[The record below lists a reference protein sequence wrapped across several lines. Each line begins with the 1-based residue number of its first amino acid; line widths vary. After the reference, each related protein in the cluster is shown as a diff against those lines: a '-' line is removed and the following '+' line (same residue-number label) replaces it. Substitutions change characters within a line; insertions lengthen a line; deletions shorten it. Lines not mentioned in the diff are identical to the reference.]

1 MVNKVYSNRI
11 SEYAHENGGRVI
23 ILFLLFLL
31 AIYEFLHSGL
41 NTFAIVCISP
51 ILILIGYSVF
61 KWKMTAFWGLI
72 VANFFVSFKNVNIYI
87 PVPISLIDEM
97 IEIILIAMAIIDTRT
112 QVHFERVFNIM
123 LLAISIWFGLCIVE
137 IFNNTCGLGINLTA
151 WFTGA
156 RLMAFQLLWI
166 LIVFCLYITSP
177 QILIRYLKLWACL
190 SLFST
195 FWTWK
200 MSVIGLTD
208 EETSFLYGAGMNTHL
223 LQAGTLIRYW
233 SVFSDAANYGCNAA
247 SSAIA
252 FIIFGIT
259 SQIKKDKLF
268 YLLVSIAVIWGM
280 FQSGTR
286 TAIFCM
292 MGGFAVFL
300 VLSKSFRIMIPSAIV
315 GAILLILLVFTN
327 IGNGNQQIRR
337 MRTAFNKKD
346 ASANVRDINKA
357 AIAKYM
363 KDAPWG
369 IGIGMF
375 EKDIPA
381 WNKFKIVSQI
391 PPDSEYVFIWVR
403 TGAIGVSIFA
413 LCMIIILSGASY
425 IVLFKLKSPSLIGI
439 GAGMCAA
446 FTAIQLGGYANQ
458 VIFQYPNGLTFYGG
472 MAIVYLLPYLEPEW
486 IKYEQQR
493 LAIQEEKKRLKIEK
507 KLAKRV

>member
-11 SEYAHENGGRVI
+11 SQYAHENGGRVI
-23 ILFLLFLL
+23 ILLLLFLL
-31 AIYEFLHSGL
+31 AIYEFLHSGFSS
-41 NTFAIVCISP
+41 FAIICISP
-51 ILILIGYSVF
+51 LFILVSYSIF
-61 KWKMTAFWGLI
+61 KWRMAAFWGLI
-72 VANFFVSFKNVNIYI
+72 VANHLVSFKNINI
-87 PVPISLIDEM
+87 PVPISLIDEA
-97 IEIILIAMAIIDTRT
+97 IEILLIAIAIIDARRD
-112 QVHFERVFNIM
+112 VHFERIFNIM

-137 IFNNTCGLGINLTA
+137 IFNNTCGLGINFTA

-156 RLMAFQLLWI
+156 RLMALHLLWI
-166 LIVFCLYITSP
+166 LIVFSIYITSP
-177 QILIRYLKLWACL
+177 QILMRYLKVWACL
-190 SLFST
+190 SLFSA

-200 MSVIGLTD
+200 MITFGLTSA
-208 EETSFLYGAGMNTHL
+208 ENSFLYGAGMKTHL

-233 SVFSDAANYGCNAA
+233 STFTDAANYGCNAA
-247 SSAIA
+247 SAAIA

-259 SQIKKDKLF
+259 SKIKKDKIF
-268 YLLVSIAVIWGM
+268 FLLTSIVVIWGM

-292 MGGFAVFL
+292 IGGFALFL
-300 VLSKSFRIMIPSAIV
+300 ILSRSFRIMIPSAIM
-315 GAILLILLVFTN
+315 GALFLIILVFTN

-337 MRTAFNKKD
+337 MRSAFDKKD

-369 IGIGMF
+369 IGIGMYT
-375 EKDIPA
+375 DNIPS
-381 WNKFKIVSQI
+381 WNKFKLLSEI

-403 TGAIGVSIFA
+403 TGVIGVSIFA
-413 LCMIIILSGASY
+413 FCMILILAGASNV
-425 IVLFKLKSPSLIGI
+425 VLFKLRSQSLIGI
-439 GAGMCAA
+439 GGGLCAA
-446 FTAIQLGGYANQ
+446 FSAIQLGGYANQ
-458 VIFQYPNGLTFYGG
+458 VIYQYPNGLTFFGG

-493 LAIQEEKKRLKIEK
+493 LAIQEEKKRLKLEK